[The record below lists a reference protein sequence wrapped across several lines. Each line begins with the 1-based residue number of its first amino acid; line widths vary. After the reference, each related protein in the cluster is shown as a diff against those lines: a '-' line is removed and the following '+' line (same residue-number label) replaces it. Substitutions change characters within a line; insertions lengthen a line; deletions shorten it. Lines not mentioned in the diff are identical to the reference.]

1 MMTSRPKTIRSAPM
15 RPMTMRPACAALKI
29 MVLALPLAIVNV
41 APALA
46 QKPAREKPAESKTV
60 DSKTV
65 EIKKDKGGDNGM
77 LPGTKSSDPVN
88 IDAGKLDYYDKDQ
101 KLVYTG
107 NVVAVQGE
115 ATLLAPTLT
124 IFMMPKDTSNGN
136 STPSATNNQVRRMEA
151 SGPVTLKQKDQIGVG
166 DSGVYIKADNKV
178 YLYGNV
184 TLTQGP
190 NITKGDKL
198 VYDLKT
204 SQAVVTGKVRS
215 LFVPDEKKDEPAPA
229 PAVKKPN
236 KPQASSPQNTSL
248 KTP

>member
-1 MMTSRPKTIRSAPM
+1 M
-15 RPMTMRPACAALKI
+15 RVISQIIALT
-29 MVLALPLAIVNV
+29 LPLAIGV

-46 QKPAREKPAESKTV
+46 QKPAKESKPTEGKTV

-65 EIKKDKGGDNGM
+65 DIKTDKGKDKDTGI
-77 LPGTKSSDPVN
+77 LPGSKSNDPVN

-115 ATLLAPTLT
+115 ATLLAPTLV
-124 IFMMPKDTSNGN
+124 IFLMPKDTSSGSN
-136 STPSATNNQVRRMEA
+136 TPSSTNNQVRRMEA
-151 SGPVTLKQKDQIGVG
+151 SGPVTLKQKDQIGTG

-190 NITKGDKL
+190 NVTKGDNL

-215 LFVPDEKKDEPAPA
+215 LFVPDEKKDSEPAPA
-229 PAVKKPN
+229 PAAKKPN
-236 KPQASSPQNTSL
+236 KTQASSPQNTSL
-248 KTP
+248 KTQ